1 MSITES
7 GESLSVKWAND
18 NHESL
23 YNLNW
28 LRTHSYYPRLIS
40 PSVPATRPKHLWDA
54 SLASSLPTVNYN
66 DVMSSDT
73 GLAEW
78 LKHIDTYGIGF
89 VDGVPITPEATEELA
104 KRVAFIR
111 HTHYGGFW
119 DFTPNM
125 EHGDT
130 AYTTLALPGHTD
142 TSYFTEPIGLQL
154 FHLLEHKGKG
164 GQSLYVDAFNA
175 AKQLRDRF
183 PDAYEILSRFP
194 VTAHCAG
201 DEGIHITPSAP
212 FTILE
217 HDPANPSSLMRVRYN
232 NDDRSVI
239 SPHSLL
245 SSSSASYPISSASSQ
260 QLRQFSPTEI
270 PDFYHALSL
279 FTKLI
284 RDRKNEL
291 WVPLKP
297 GKAVMVDN
305 WRVLH
310 GRAEFSGFRRLV
322 GCYIGWDD
330 YRSRV
335 RTLVDGKGGKAVL

>member
-1 MSITES
+1 MQITES
-7 GESLSVKWAND
+7 GESLRIKWAND
-18 NHESL
+18 NHESTYKL
-23 YNLNW
+23 SW
-28 LRTHSYYPRLIS
+28 LRTHSYNPKLDVSRT
-40 PSVPATRPKHLWDA
+40 TRPRQLWGA
-54 SLASSLPTVNYN
+54 SIADSLPIVQYD
-66 DVMSSDT
+66 DVMKSDA

-78 LKHIDTYGIGF
+78 LRHIDTYGIGF
-89 VDGVPITPEATEELA
+89 VDGTPATPEATEELA

-130 AYTTLALPGHTD
+130 AYTTIALPGHTD

-154 FHLLEHKGKG
+154 FHLLAHNGTG

-175 AKQLRDRF
+175 AIQLKETD
-183 PDAYEILSRFP
+183 PQAYEILSRFP
-194 VTAHCAG
+194 LTAHCAG

-232 NDDRSVI
+232 NDDRSVL
-239 SPHSLL
+239 SPHSL
-245 SSSSASYPISSASSQ
+245 Q
-260 QLRQFSPTEI
+260 GKQFSPSDV
-270 PDFYHALSL
+270 PAFYHALSQYTRL
-279 FTKLI
+279 L
-284 RDRKNEL
+284 RDPSNEL
-291 WVPLKP
+291 WVALRP
-297 GKAVMVDN
+297 GRAVMVDN

-310 GRAEFSGFRRLV
+310 GRAAFTGYRRLV
-322 GCYIGWDD
+322 GCYISWDD

-335 RTLVDGKGGKAVL
+335 RTLVDGVKKEEL